1 MKKHPTKVDELKK
14 KVVQSMMMEA
24 YSNDKNK
31 IVGSQQF
38 QPKSKG
44 RDNGHKTRGG
54 QSDNR
59 RNNQKRDYK
68 DLDDPKEVNVKVTNS
83 RVQINYDDI

>member
-1 MKKHPTKVDELKK
+1 VKVTLCLSSSTFVGCFFIIWLITKCSPRKYLSHLG
-14 KVVQSMMMEA
+14 Q
-24 YSNDKNK
+24 
-31 IVGSQQF
+31 
-38 QPKSKG
+38 
-44 RDNGHKTRGG
+44 GHKTRGG